1 LILEKE
7 ESEALDHPRF
17 TADKPEYLA
26 SHRSLAACQ
35 RELARLTTTLTKE
48 VEAIA
53 DREGETSTIR
63 RTPDRCILQLGPVA
77 ITVAWLRTT
86 VDSVAEGRLLV
97 MVWRGTIAGRTK
109 FTPERPS
116 TMPLAGSATIEW
128 QDTLSAEATSEES
141 WVWRGEAKGHA
152 GFTSDA
158 LAQLCMTKLRATLD
172 SIRKAAA

>member
-1 LILEKE
+1 MQEKD
-7 ESEALDHPRF
+7 ESETMEHPRF
-17 TADKPEYLA
+17 ASDRPEYLA

-86 VDSVAEGRLLV
+86 VDSVAGGQLLV

-116 TMPLAGSATIEW
+116 TMPGAGSATIEW
-128 QDTLSAEATSEES
+128 QDTLTAEAASEET
-141 WVWRGEAKGHA
+141 WAWRSENGAKGTL
-152 GFTSDA
+152 TSDA
-158 LAQLCMTKLRATLD
+158 LAEHCMSKLR
-172 SIRKAAA
+172 

>member
-1 LILEKE
+1 MQEKN
-7 ESEALDHPRF
+7 ESETIDRAPFHTDR
-17 TADKPEYLA
+17 PEYLA

-35 RELARLTTTLTKE
+35 RELARLTTTLTAE

-86 VDSVAEGRLLV
+86 VDSVAGGQLLV

-116 TMPLAGSATIEW
+116 TMPGAGSATIEW
-128 QDTLSAEATSEES
+128 QDTLSAEATSEET
-141 WVWRGEAKGHA
+141 WAWRGENGAKGTL
-152 GFTSDA
+152 TSDA
-158 LAQLCMTKLRATLD
+158 LAELCMSKLRTTLE
-172 SIRKAAA
+172 SCRKAA

>member
-1 LILEKE
+1 MQEKDE
-7 ESEALDHPRF
+7 TETIDRQPFHSDR
-17 TADKPEYLA
+17 PEYLA

-35 RELARLTTTLTKE
+35 RELSRLTTTLTAE

-86 VDSVAEGRLLV
+86 VDSVAGGQLLV
-97 MVWRGTIAGRTK
+97 MVWRGMIAGRTK

-116 TMPLAGSATIEW
+116 TIPLSGSATIEW
-128 QDTLSAEATSEES
+128 QDTLSAEATSEET
-141 WVWRGEAKGHA
+141 WLWRAEGGAKGA
-152 GFTSDA
+152 LSSDA
-158 LAQLCMTKLRATLD
+158 LAELCMSKLRTALE
-172 SIRKAAA
+172 SCRKAA

>member
-1 LILEKE
+1 MEKDP
-7 ESEALDHPRF
+7 SETIDRQRY
-17 TADKPEYLA
+17 TSDRPEYLA

-35 RELARLTTTLTKE
+35 RELARLTTTLTQE

-86 VDSVAEGRLLV
+86 VDSVADGRLLV
-97 MVWRGTIAGRTK
+97 MVWRGTIAGRGK

-116 TMPLAGSATIEW
+116 TMPNVGSATIEW
-128 QDTLSAEATSEES
+128 QDTLSAEATSEETWLWKS
-141 WVWRGEAKGHA
+141 ETVVVA
-152 GFTSDA
+152 GITSDA
-158 LAQLCMTKLRATLD
+158 LAEMCLGKLRTALD
-172 SIRKAAA
+172 GARKAA

>member
-1 LILEKE
+1 MQEKE
-7 ESEALDHPRF
+7 ESELVGNRF
-17 TADKPEYLA
+17 TSDRPEYLA

-35 RELARLTTTLTKE
+35 RELSRLTTTLTTE

-86 VDSVAEGRLLV
+86 VDSVAGGQLLV

-116 TMPLAGSATIEW
+116 TMPGAGSATIEW
-128 QDTLSAEATSEES
+128 QDTLSAEATSEET
-141 WVWRGEAKGHA
+141 WAWRSESGSK
-152 GFTSDA
+152 DA
-158 LAQLCMTKLRATLD
+158 LTSEALAAMCMAKLRAALD
-172 SIRKAAA
+172 GCRKAA

>member
-1 LILEKE
+1 MQEKD
-7 ESEALDHPRF
+7 ESEPIDHQRYTSDRPI
-17 TADKPEYLA
+17 YLA

-35 RELARLTTTLTKE
+35 RELARLTTTLSAE

-86 VDSVAEGRLLV
+86 VDSVAEGQLLV

-116 TMPLAGSATIEW
+116 TLPASGSATIEW
-128 QDTLSAEATSEES
+128 QDTLSAEATSEET
-141 WVWRGEAKGHA
+141 WVWRAESGAKGA
-152 GFTSDA
+152 LTSDA
-158 LAQLCMTKLRATLD
+158 LAELCMSKLRTALE
-172 SIRKAAA
+172 SCRKAA

>member
-1 LILEKE
+1 MDHD
-7 ESEALDHPRF
+7 ESETVDRQRY
-17 TADKPEYLA
+17 TSDRPEYLA

-35 RELARLTTTLTKE
+35 RELARLTTSLTNE

-86 VDSVAEGRLLV
+86 VDSVAGGQLLV
-97 MVWRGTIAGRTK
+97 MVWRGTIAGRSK

-116 TMPLAGSATIEW
+116 TMPGAGSATIEW
-128 QDTLSAEATSEES
+128 QDTLSAEAASEET
-141 WVWRGEAKGHA
+141 WTWRSETDAKVA
-152 GFTSDA
+152 LSSDA
-158 LAQLCMTKLRATLD
+158 LAELCMAKLRA
-172 SIRKAAA
+172 

>member
-1 LILEKE
+1 MDHD
-7 ESEALDHPRF
+7 ESEPVDRQRY
-17 TADKPEYLA
+17 TSDRPEYLA

-35 RELARLTTTLTKE
+35 RELNRLTTTLTQE

-97 MVWRGTIAGRTK
+97 MVWRGTIAGRGK

-116 TMPLAGSATIEW
+116 TMPVNGSATIEW
-128 QDTLSAEATSEES
+128 QDTLSAEAASEES
-141 WVWRGEAKGHA
+141 WLWKSETGDDAA
-152 GFTSDA
+152 MTSDA
-158 LAQLCMTKLRATLD
+158 LAELCLSKLRATLD
-172 SIRKAAA
+172 GVKKVA

>member
-1 LILEKE
+1 MQDKDDS
-7 ESEALDHPRF
+7 ESMEHPRF
-17 TADKPEYLA
+17 ASDRPLYLA

-35 RELARLTTTLTKE
+35 RELTRLTSTLSAE

-86 VDSVAEGRLLV
+86 VDSVADGQLLV
-97 MVWRGTIAGRTK
+97 MVWRGTIAGRGK

-116 TMPLAGSATIEW
+116 TMPVSGSATIEW
-128 QDTLSAEATSEES
+128 QDTLSAEATSEET
-141 WVWRGEAKGHA
+141 WLWRGENGAKGL
-152 GFTSDA
+152 TSDA
-158 LAQLCMTKLRATLD
+158 LAELCMSKLRTLLD
-172 SIRKAAA
+172 SCRKAA

>member
-1 LILEKE
+1 MENE
-7 ESEALDHPRF
+7 ESDVVDRQRY
-17 TADKPEYLA
+17 TSDRPEYLA

-35 RELARLTTTLTKE
+35 RELARLTATLSAE

-86 VDSVAEGRLLV
+86 VDSVAEGQLLV
-97 MVWRGTIAGRTK
+97 MVWRGTIAGRGK

-116 TMPLAGSATIEW
+116 SMPTSGSATIEW
-128 QDTLSAEATSEES
+128 QDTLSAQATSEETWLWKS
-141 WVWRGEAKGHA
+141 ETGNKA
-152 GFTSDA
+152 GLSSDT
-158 LAQLCMTKLRATLD
+158 LAELCMSKLRAALEST
-172 SIRKAAA
+172 RKAA

>member
-1 LILEKE
+1 MDHD
-7 ESEALDHPRF
+7 ESETVDSQRY
-17 TADKPEYLA
+17 TSDRPEYLA

-35 RELARLTTTLTKE
+35 REIARLTTTLTSE

-86 VDSVAEGRLLV
+86 VDSVAEGQLLV
-97 MVWRGTIAGRTK
+97 MVWRGTIAGRGK

-116 TMPLAGSATIEW
+116 SMPTSGSATIEW
-128 QDTLSAEATSEES
+128 QETYSAQASSEET
-141 WVWRGEAKGHA
+141 WVWKAESGAKA
-152 GFTSDA
+152 SLTSDA
-158 LAQLCMTKLRATLD
+158 LAELCMTKLRSTLE
-172 SIRKAAA
+172 STRKKLAS